1 MKKNQSIIGGF
12 LIIIAA
18 AMWGIDGVL
27 LTPAY
32 FMKFHFYDVN
42 FIVFIAH
49 AIPTLI
55 LSILFRTQYKEIKKF
70 SKNDIIFFLLIALF
84 GGTLGTLSIVKAL
97 QLSEYSKFSI
107 VILIQKT
114 QPIFAIFLAFILL
127 KERPSKRFYLI
138 AAISLFA
145 IYVLT
150 FEFKSPTLLP
160 KNNILASLY
169 SLLAAFSFGSATVF
183 GKKIVTKF
191 SFLTSTF
198 YRFLFTT
205 IITLFFVIFSGNIE
219 NSIIQYGQS
228 IGLVSLSFIISVFG
242 LLAIL
247 IYYNGLKSVKASVSA
262 FCELAFPLTSVIVE
276 AVVLKH
282 FLSPVQII
290 AAVVLI
296 SSVLYLNLGKNN
308 VDIKEI
314 DKFEEIDSLKN

>member
-1 MKKNQSIIGGF
+1 MKKNQSVIGGF

-18 AMWGIDGVL
+18 IIWGIDGVL

-32 FMKFHFYDVN
+32 FTKFQFYDVN

-55 LSILFRTQYKEIKKF
+55 LSVLFRSQYKELKSF
-70 SKNDIIFFLLIALF
+70 TKNDIIFFLLVALF

-97 QLSEYSKFSI
+97 QLSEFSKFSI

-114 QPIFAIFLAFILL
+114 QPIFAILLAFILL
-127 KERPSKRFYLI
+127 KERPSKKFYI
-138 AAISLFA
+138 VAGISLAA

-150 FEFKSPTLLP
+150 FEFKSPALLP

-183 GKKIVTKF
+183 GKKIVNKF

-198 YRFLFTT
+198 YRFFFTAV
-205 IITLFFVIFSGNIE
+205 ITLFFVIFSGNAE
-219 NSIIQYGQS
+219 SSISQYGTN
-228 IGLVSLSFIISVFG
+228 IGLVSLSIAISVLG

-262 FCELAFPLTSVIVE
+262 FCELAFPLTSIVIE
-276 AVVLKH
+276 AAVLKH
-282 FLSPVQII
+282 FLSPVQV
-290 AAVVLI
+290 AAAIVLI
-296 SSVLYLNLGKNN
+296 FSVLYLNLGKAN

-314 DKFEEIDSLKN
+314 DKFQETDEI